1 MTKPNWLKVRTV
13 RCPLPVAPHELQ
25 TRTLY
30 ALCLAE
36 YSGAWTG
43 VTTVMSAEQSL
54 LFRFWHYP
62 TDAYFLRLCKVFTLS
77 KPLLVKEALTQS
89 FVRCGDGVYR
99 ERCGSYQSVR
109 PASTTWPYFPRA
121 EQDLNSLTVLT
132 DIGTSVLMSVRD
144 VLSLWECASTDAAD
158 VMVLPMPAT
167 VAHLA
172 TRKLWKDL
180 VCLGRWPEF
189 TSLLPDNVQ
198 TQVGL
203 VGASPPRPEFG
214 SLDLPACNQVLHYLK
229 TWAPLILAN
238 FENDDLEEQRLQLEY
253 CITWLQNVSSNLP
266 EMDCLYDPVFQK
278 LNGRVY
284 SSLFM
289 VKVMLLTQLVPSS
302 VNLKKMFVETIS
314 LLFPNLMSNVC
325 QDLIRHP
332 NVVPVKSQRH
342 FARLLL
348 DAALLLWR
356 RQESGRFV
364 RFGGSDSSPQC
375 GFDFLLSSCDFIS
388 EENVRPLFQRV
399 LRMIEECETRKQAGD
414 TYEQSAESADDHAFL
429 RKHLRKEDFTLA
441 ALGNQASSVPHKCS
455 ALLDRF
461 WLRCA
466 SQFHLSEYRRSFFS
480 FCSDMG
486 TEINVAG
493 FRINEVQEL
502 LLPWLQTV
510 DLHSDVGA
518 YDDNGDDMN
527 LESDVAAVELEVG
540 MKRELQIIA
549 EVPDDPVKEDGAD
562 GECLLPNAFSV
573 PGILHVVNNSL
584 KELST
589 KLRYFEKFFPSSKA
603 LKASGRQAA

>member
-1 MTKPNWLKVRTV
+1 MLENAMVFVVFFLAAFPDDHKHERLSPLKIRRHRMTKPNWLKVRTV

-132 DIGTSVLMSVRD
+132 DIETSVLMSVRD
-144 VLSLWECASTDAAD
+144 VLRLWGCASTDAAD

-203 VGASPPRPEFG
+203 VGANPPRPEFG

-238 FENDDLEEQRLQLEY
+238 FENDGVTH
-253 CITWLQNVSSNLP
+253 CKAMMT
-266 EMDCLYDPVFQK
+266 
-278 LNGRVY
+278 
-284 SSLFM
+284 
-289 VKVMLLTQLVPSS
+289 
-302 VNLKKMFVETIS
+302 
-314 LLFPNLMSNVC
+314 
-325 QDLIRHP
+325 
-332 NVVPVKSQRH
+332 
-342 FARLLL
+342 
-348 DAALLLWR
+348 
-356 RQESGRFV
+356 
-364 RFGGSDSSPQC
+364 
-375 GFDFLLSSCDFIS
+375 
-388 EENVRPLFQRV
+388 PLFV
-399 LRMIEECETRKQAGD
+399 NERKN
-414 TYEQSAESADDHAFL
+414 F
-429 RKHLRKEDFTLA
+429 
-441 ALGNQASSVPHKCS
+441 
-455 ALLDRF
+455 
-461 WLRCA
+461 CA
-466 SQFHLSEYRRSFFS
+466 
-480 FCSDMG
+480 
-486 TEINVAG
+486 
-493 FRINEVQEL
+493 
-502 LLPWLQTV
+502 
-510 DLHSDVGA
+510 
-518 YDDNGDDMN
+518 
-527 LESDVAAVELEVG
+527 
-540 MKRELQIIA
+540 
-549 EVPDDPVKEDGAD
+549 
-562 GECLLPNAFSV
+562 
-573 PGILHVVNNSL
+573 
-584 KELST
+584 T
-589 KLRYFEKFFPSSKA
+589 KIKL
-603 LKASGRQAA
+603 